1 MYERHFGFTVKP
13 FAMTPDPA
21 FLYASRRHAMALT
34 MLEYGLES
42 QASFSVLTGVIGSGK
57 TTLVRKLLQ
66 QLGKGVKVGL
76 VTHTHSRFQSIHG
89 WVLSALGVAPG
100 SDTDVGLYEA
110 LVNSLVQQYARG
122 GRTLLIIDEAQN
134 LSIEIL
140 EELRLLSNI
149 NSEKDLLLQ
158 VLLVGQPELRSK
170 LSRPELRQFAQRV
183 SVFYDLKCLDRD
195 ETHAYV
201 QHRLKVAGGSP
212 ALFRP
217 DALDLVYARSRG
229 VPRLVNRL
237 CDFALVYAFADKR
250 SEIDA
255 GLLAQVLQDLG
266 GGLALSA
273 SGTADADSSIG
284 MTNSS
289 AA

>member
-1 MYERHFGFTVKP
+1 MYRRHFGFTVKP

-34 MLEYGLES
+34 MLEYSLES
-42 QASFSVLTGVIGSGK
+42 QAPFSVLTGVIGSGK

-66 QLGKGVKVGL
+66 QLGDQVQVGL
-76 VTHTHSRFQSIHG
+76 ITHTHGRFQSIHG
-89 WVLSALGVAPG
+89 WVLSALGITPKDA
-100 SDTDVGLYEA
+100 SDVGLHET
-110 LVNSLVQQYARG
+110 LQGSLIQQYAKG

-134 LSIEIL
+134 LTIEIL

-158 VLLVGQPELRSK
+158 ILLVGQPELRIK
-170 LSRPELRQFAQRV
+170 LSHPELRQFAQRV
-183 SVFYDLKCLDRD
+183 SVFFDLKRLDRE
-195 ETHAYV
+195 ETHEYIR
-201 QHRLKVAGGSP
+201 HRLTVAGGDP

-217 DALDLVYARSRG
+217 EAIDLIHARTRG
-229 VPRLVNRL
+229 VPRLVNL
-237 CDFALVYAFADKR
+237 MCDFALVYGFADRR

-255 GLLAQVLQDLG
+255 ELITQVARDCNNG
-266 GGLALSA
+266 IALTTSN
-273 SGTADADSSIG
+273 TTDADATS
-284 MTNSS
+284 SS

>member
-1 MYERHFGFTVKP
+1 MYSRHFGFAVKP

-34 MLEYGLES
+34 MLEYSLEC
-42 QASFSVLTGVIGSGK
+42 QAPFSVLTGVIGSGK

-66 QLGKGVKVGL
+66 QLRDGVQVGL
-76 VTHTHSRFQSIHG
+76 VTHTHGRFQSIHG
-89 WVLSALGVAPG
+89 WVLSALGITPQ
-100 SDTDVGLYEA
+100 DTSEVGLHEA
-110 LVNSLVQQYARG
+110 LQRTLIQQYAKG

-140 EELRLLSNI
+140 EQLRLLSNI

-158 VLLVGQPELRSK
+158 ILLVGQPELRLK

-183 SVFYDLKCLDRD
+183 AVFFDLERLDRE
-195 ETHAYV
+195 ETHEYV
-201 QHRLKVAGGSP
+201 RHRLQVAGGNP

-217 DALDLVYARSRG
+217 EAIDLIHARTRG
-229 VPRLVNRL
+229 TPRLVNL
-237 CDFALVYAFADKR
+237 MCDFALVYGFAEKR
-250 SEIDA
+250 TEID
-255 GLLAQVLQDLG
+255 GELVSQVVRDCSSG
-266 GGLALSA
+266 IALSTVPVPEA
-273 SGTADADSSIG
+273 VMS
-284 MTNSS
+284 SS

>member
-1 MYERHFGFTVKP
+1 MYRRHFGFTVKP

-34 MLEYGLES
+34 MLEYSLES
-42 QASFSVLTGVIGSGK
+42 QAPFSVLTGVIGSGK

-66 QLGKGVKVGL
+66 QLGDQVQVGL
-76 VTHTHSRFQSIHG
+76 ITHTHGRFQSIHG
-89 WVLSALGVAPG
+89 WVLSALGITPK
-100 SDTDVGLYEA
+100 DTSDVGLHET
-110 LVNSLVQQYARG
+110 LQRSLIQHYAKG

-134 LSIEIL
+134 LTIEIL

-158 VLLVGQPELRSK
+158 ILLVGQPELRIK
-170 LSRPELRQFAQRV
+170 LSHPELRQFAQRV
-183 SVFYDLKCLDRD
+183 SVFFDLKRLDLE
-195 ETHAYV
+195 ETHEYIR
-201 QHRLKVAGGSP
+201 HRLRVAGGDP

-217 DALDLVYARSRG
+217 EAIDLIHARTRG
-229 VPRLVNRL
+229 VPRLVNL
-237 CDFALVYAFADKR
+237 MCDFALVYGFADRR

-255 GLLAQVLQDLG
+255 ELITQVVRDCNNG
-266 GGLALSA
+266 IALTTSN
-273 SGTADADSSIG
+273 TTDADATS
-284 MTNSS
+284 SS

>member
-1 MYERHFGFTVKP
+1 MYRRHFGFTVKP

-34 MLEYGLES
+34 MLEYSLES
-42 QASFSVLTGVIGSGK
+42 QAPFSVLTGVIGSGK

-66 QLGKGVKVGL
+66 QLGDQVQVGL
-76 VTHTHSRFQSIHG
+76 ITHTHGRFQSIHG
-89 WVLSALGVAPG
+89 WVLSALGITPK
-100 SDTDVGLYEA
+100 DTSDVGLHET
-110 LVNSLVQQYARG
+110 LQRSLIQQYAKG

-134 LSIEIL
+134 LTIEIL

-158 VLLVGQPELRSK
+158 ILLVGQPELRIK
-170 LSRPELRQFAQRV
+170 LSHPELRQFAQRV
-183 SVFYDLKCLDRD
+183 SVFFDLKRLDRE
-195 ETHAYV
+195 ETHEYIR
-201 QHRLKVAGGSP
+201 HRLTVAGGDP

-217 DALDLVYARSRG
+217 EAIDLIHARTRG
-229 VPRLVNRL
+229 VPRLVNL
-237 CDFALVYAFADKR
+237 MCDFALVYGFADRR

-255 GLLAQVLQDLG
+255 ELITQVVRDCSNG
-266 GGLALSA
+266 IALTS
-273 SGTADADSSIG
+273 SNTTDADATS
-284 MTNSS
+284 SS